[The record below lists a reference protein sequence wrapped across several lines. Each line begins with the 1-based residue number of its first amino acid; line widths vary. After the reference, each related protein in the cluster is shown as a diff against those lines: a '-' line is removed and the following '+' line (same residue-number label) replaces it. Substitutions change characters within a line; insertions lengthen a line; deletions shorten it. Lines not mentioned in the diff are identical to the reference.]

1 MIGEGA
7 PTQLD
12 CILHEVR
19 LTSFFFFF
27 FKTELSPSHMD
38 SEDQKTTKNLFEVRW
53 NYSLDW

>member
-12 CILHEVR
+12 YILHEVR

-27 FKTELSPSHMD
+27 LKTELSPSHMD
-38 SEDQKTTKNLFEVRW
+38 SEDQKTTKNLFEVR
-53 NYSLDW
+53 